1 MKLKIT
7 KSSAYVAGIIA
18 FTFGFIC
25 HNSWMQ
31 NDMKCFI
38 GFLILGI
45 IMSAFMLFVDSFSEY
60 LEVNEESENT
70 NLEFDNETDNN
81 CNTDIHNTERISM

>member
-7 KSSAYVAGIIA
+7 ESSAYMAGIVA
-18 FTFGFIC
+18 FTFGLIC

-45 IMSAFMLFVDSFSEY
+45 IMSALVLFIDSFTKY
-60 LEVNEESENT
+60 LEFN
-70 NLEFDNETDNN
+70 DETDNN
-81 CNTDIHNTERISM
+81 CNTDIHNIERISM

>member
-7 KSSAYVAGIIA
+7 KSSAYMAGIVA
-18 FTFGFIC
+18 LTFGFIC

-45 IMSAFMLFVDSFSEY
+45 IMSAFVLFIDSFTKY
-60 LEVNEESENT
+60 LEFNYEA
-70 NLEFDNETDNN
+70 DNYCD
-81 CNTDIHNTERISM
+81 TDIHNTERISM